1 MASTYNARTR
11 RVDWVDYAKGF
22 CIIMVVMMH
31 STLGVEEAAGRE
43 GFMHVLVAFA
53 KPFRM
58 PDFFLISGL
67 FLAQVIDRDWR
78 TYLDRKVMHFAYFYV
93 LWVTLQFALK
103 APYFASQHG
112 WGYVAEQYAL
122 AFIDPFG
129 TLWFIYLLPI
139 FFVVAKATRSAP
151 PWLIWLA
158 AAALQTA
165 HIETGW
171 TAIDEFAGRLVFFY
185 TGYIMAPRV
194 FALAAAV
201 QARPLVGILGL
212 VLWALLNGTL
222 VYLGFSELPLVSLAL
237 GLVGACAVVEFFGA
251 DGKGEIVRSR
261 PLLRAAFDRHLSR
274 LLPADGCDAH
284 APTQNWRHRRCR
296 RDGADHHHRRR
307 HRCAHDVVGGA
318 QHPARLPVRAAGLL
332 PHRPAPRRR
341 CAAGGVSLITID
353 WSFRGPSP
361 ARQPG
366 IDTPQPVFTDSG
378 LASAALRR
386 PGMTGFS
393 VVWSTPRQPPRISN
407 PAVVMRPMMW
417 ACDCSVRRRM
427 RG

>member
-237 GLVGACAVVEFFGA
+237 GLVGACAVVSFSA
-251 DGKGEIVRSR
+251 LMAKAK
-261 PLLRAAFDRHLSR
+261 LFD
-274 LLPADGCDAH
+274 
-284 APTQNWRHRRCR
+284 
-296 RDGADHHHRRR
+296 
-307 HRCAHDVVGGA
+307 
-318 QHPARLPVRAAGLL
+318 PVRYCGQHSIVIYLAFFLPMAVTRTLLLKTGVIADVGVMALIITTAGVIGALMMWWAVRNTRL
-332 PHRPAPRRR
+332 GFLFERPDFFRIAPRPGV
-341 CAAGGVSLITID
+341 AAQ
-353 WSFRGPSP
+353 P
-361 ARQPG
+361 AE
-366 IDTPQPVFTDSG
+366 
-378 LASAALRR
+378 
-386 PGMTGFS
+386 
-393 VVWSTPRQPPRISN
+393 
-407 PAVVMRPMMW
+407 
-417 ACDCSVRRRM
+417 
-427 RG
+427 